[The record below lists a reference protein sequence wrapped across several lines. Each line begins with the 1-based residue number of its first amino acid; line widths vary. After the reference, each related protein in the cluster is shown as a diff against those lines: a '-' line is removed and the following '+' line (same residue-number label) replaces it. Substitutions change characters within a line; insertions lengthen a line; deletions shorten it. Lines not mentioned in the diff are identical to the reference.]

1 MQRKYA
7 YFFMTLM
14 IWQLCGFVGYFELSR
29 WQIKKDIK
37 QSIKQ
42 GVPIS
47 DLTVFTFSTK
57 ELDQLTWVEDHE
69 FKFKGRMY
77 DVVSTKNERY
87 KTKLYCIH
95 DKQEE
100 KLFVGL
106 GDAVSQKLN
115 KTKSGKILM
124 GWFDGMKCQLISTNS
139 IQMVFAEIL
148 TNIYFATSNFYT
160 FECSSVDCPPP
171 QHDSFYEL
179 NSRCII

>member
-14 IWQLCGFVGYFELSR
+14 IWQLFGFVGYFELSR

-115 KTKSGKILM
+115 KTKSGKVTFLISSMALLL
-124 GWFDGMKCQLISTNS
+124 KNQLISTNS
-139 IQMVFAEIL
+139 IQMVFAEIM
-148 TNIYFATSNFYT
+148 TNNYFVTSNFYT
-160 FECSSVDCPPP
+160 FECSNVDSPPP
-171 QHDSFYEL
+171 QHDSIY
-179 NSRCII
+179 